1 MSVWNST
8 SDLLVVTSEVNRYSA
23 CSSIDLLFVYICCHE
38 SLVRQNFFDGL
49 ATDKFDGRANA
60 HQCPPLAMP
69 LVRCVGM
76 IRSMLFS

>member
-23 CSSIDLLFVYICCHE
+23 CSSIDLLFVYAAM
-38 SLVRQNFFDGL
+38 SRWLGKNFFDGL